1 MNLLKEGTFIEEA
14 EKAEFKPNNAA
25 LIFIFIGLFCGLQIL
40 EGIASYI
47 LQAVL
52 GLQGQWDMVITLIFT
67 GFVTV
72 GIIVYGYYVEGRSL
86 ASFGFIRKHV
96 FSQYIKGFIL
106 GILIF
111 SIIVGIGVF
120 TGSLAYEA
128 CLANQT
134 WRWVLIFLFGWL
146 FQGMEEEVM
155 LRGYLMPNFSR
166 RTSLLTAVIANSIL
180 FAALHLGNN
189 GITVL
194 SFINLIFYGIFASLY
209 ATRTNNIWGISGFH
223 SAWNFVQGNI
233 YGISVSGNAVLP
245 SIFNITQKN
254 SALLNGGTFG
264 LEGSLITTIVLSIC
278 IALLFVPGI
287 IQRMNASQQEQ
298 SNL

>member
-1 MNLLKEGTFIEEA
+1 MNLSKEGTFIEEA
-14 EKAEFKPNNAA
+14 EKAKFKPNKAV
-25 LIFIFIGLFCGLQIL
+25 LIFIFIGLFFGLQIL
-40 EGIASYI
+40 VGIVSYL

-52 GLQGQWDMVITLIFT
+52 GLKGQWDMVISLIST
-67 GFVTV
+67 GFVTM
-72 GIIVYGYYVEGRSL
+72 GIVVYGYYVEERSL
-86 ASFGFIRKHV
+86 ASFGFIRKHI

-106 GILIF
+106 GILLF

-134 WRWVLIFLFGWL
+134 WRWVLIFLIGWF

-166 RTSLLTAVIANSIL
+166 RTSLLTAVIANSLL

-189 GITVL
+189 GMTLL
-194 SFINLIFYGIFASLY
+194 SFINLTLYGIFASLY
-209 ATRTNNIWGISGFH
+209 AIRTNNIWGISGFH

-233 YGISVSGNAVLP
+233 YGISVSGNAALP
-245 SIFNITQKN
+245 SILNITQRN
-254 SALLNGGTFG
+254 SALLNGGAFG

-278 IALLFVPGI
+278 IALLFVPGVT
-287 IQRMNASQQEQ
+287 QRMNASQQEQ
-298 SNL
+298 SI